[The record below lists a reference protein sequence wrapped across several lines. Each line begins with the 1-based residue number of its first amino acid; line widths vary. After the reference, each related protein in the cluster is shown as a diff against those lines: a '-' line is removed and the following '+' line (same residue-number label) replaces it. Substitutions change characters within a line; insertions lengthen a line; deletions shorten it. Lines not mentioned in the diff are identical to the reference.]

1 MTVLIVFAAV
11 MASFH
16 FIRIN
21 YNVFWVDTAFSVD
34 LIRLPFKEMLEATS
48 VNEHPPFYYIFGKIV
63 LTLFG
68 DHPYAFRAS
77 AYIPYVLIL
86 VLALTY
92 VRKNFGYAPAFLIAG
107 FSSFTPTSIVYVM
120 ETRMYELGCFLT
132 LASFIS
138 MHLLFTRK
146 KGNRII
152 YWICFYLFSIMT
164 AYTHYY
170 LTIAVCV
177 MYLCVI
183 IYCIKERR
191 ELKICFGV
199 SVFAILSYLPW
210 LGVMLNNFGVRADDW
225 WAGGY
230 SHFDETMREIFA
242 LKRFYIPAIIL
253 MAFSL
258 TSAFISLRKE
268 NDKSRKQ
275 ELFARFWF
283 ILSGILM
290 IFITFGAGAVVSE
303 LVRPLFLSRYI
314 YPLASIGWLL
324 FGIGMEDLISVIRP
338 LAKVRDVF
346 SATVSFASALI
357 LIYGCFGLYTDN
369 VGYQKEASALTNE
382 FLEGVSIP
390 AGSTVYSDME
400 QEEFT
405 IAGCYFP
412 GTVVYMENAMFY
424 YTEPEEESFYLVWKD
439 SEAET
444 ATVNLNNYGYEVSTL
459 AEGGTLGMQG
469 GVCVLFCR
477 KY

>member
-1 MTVLIVFAAV
+1 MIVLVLFTLV
-11 MASFH
+11 MASSH
-16 FIRIN
+16 FFRLP

-34 LIRLPFKEMLEATS
+34 LIRLPLKEMLAATA

-63 LTLFG
+63 VTLLG
-68 DHPYAFRAS
+68 DHPYAFRAT
-77 AYIPYVLIL
+77 AFIPYVLIL

-92 VRKNFGYAPAFLIAG
+92 VRKNFGYAPAFIIVG

-132 LASFIS
+132 LASFIA
-138 MHLLFTRK
+138 MHILFTRK
-146 KGNRII
+146 KGNRTI
-152 YWICFYLFSIMT
+152 YWICFYLLSIMT

-183 IYCIKERR
+183 IYCIKEKS
-191 ELKICFGV
+191 ELKICFIV
-199 SVFAILSYLPW
+199 SALAIVSYLPW
-210 LGVMLNNFGVRADDW
+210 LGVMLNNFGVRAGDW

-242 LKRFYIPAIIL
+242 VKRYYIPALIL

-258 TSAFISLRKE
+258 IKAFLSLKKE
-268 NDKSRKQ
+268 NDKSRKS
-275 ELFARFWF
+275 EYFGKFWF
-283 ILSGILM
+283 LISGILM
-290 IFITFGAGAVVSE
+290 IFVTFGAGAVVSE

-324 FGIGMEDLISVIRP
+324 FGIGIEDLLDTIKPGAYMKTLIS
-338 LAKVRDVF
+338 A
-346 SATVSFASALI
+346 AVSFAIALSLRVMCNTI
-357 LIYGCFGLYTDN
+357 LLENID
-369 VGYQKEASALTNE
+369 YQSEASKLTNE
-382 FLEGVSIP
+382 FLETVSIP
-390 AGSTVYSDME
+390 EGSTVYSDME

-412 GTVVYMENAMFY
+412 GTEVYMENAMFFY
-424 YTEPEEESFYLVWKD
+424 LEPAQDEFYLVWKD
-439 SEAET
+439 SEVDT
-444 ATVNLNNYGYEVSTL
+444 AAQNLNNYGYEVTSM